1 MLTITITAAD
11 VTPEDTLVGL
21 DITSNVGDP
30 ISFEYLH
37 AIRRITD
44 RRWLVIHQRQTWTL
58 GTNIGPLLIE
68 AEERDTIASL
78 VEWLGESNEDAAK
91 RKWIAERSVSER
103 EAGEQEF
110 RAESARKEAEKNETP
125 ATCP

>member
-1 MLTITITAAD
+1 MLTITITADD
-11 VTPEDTLVGL
+11 VTPEGMLIGF
-21 DITSNVGDP
+21 DISSDWGDP
-30 ISFEYLH
+30 FMFEKMCAFKH
-37 AIRRITD
+37 IAD
-44 RRWLVIHQRQTWTL
+44 RKWSVIYQTQTWTF
-58 GTNIGPLLIE
+58 GANIGPLLIE
-68 AEERDTIASL
+68 AGLRDTIESL

-103 EAGEQEF
+103 EAGEQEY